1 MPCLRKDQ
9 RSNLDQGLWLP
20 CCGYAS
26 TISGAKCTGIKAM
39 LKYAWR
45 VIAKALGDKAHPNSK
60 VANHVASVRFMILVA
75 YMTTNAFIC
84 AGVIRHWNN

>member
-1 MPCLRKDQ
+1 MAKRG
-9 RSNLDQGLWLP
+9 SNAALNGSSLFTSA
-20 CCGYAS
+20 AS
-26 TISGAKCTGIKAM
+26 DNM
-39 LKYAWR
+39 LKYCWR
-45 VIAKALGDKAHPNSK
+45 IIAKALGDKAHPDSQ